1 MDASKWLFLLLHL
14 AMVVISG
21 GTLLFS
27 DNLVVIGVMMTIVA
41 IVFAGCLYFDGCIV
55 SKVEAAIPILDVTP
69 TELVKKSLWLGDSLR
84 LQDIEK
90 LLLGLTL
97 IAFVAKFGVLYFVE
111 TTERR
116 PFATVVARLGRTRG
130 LGKQLHSVLV

>member
-1 MDASKWLFLLLHL
+1 MDASKIVFLLIHL
-14 AMVVISG
+14 GMVVVSG
-21 GTLLFS
+21 VTLLFS
-27 DNLVVIGVMMTIVA
+27 DNLYVIAIMTTIVA

-55 SKVEAAIPILDVTP
+55 SKVEGPLPILGVTP
-69 TELVKKSLWLGDSLR
+69 TELVKQSLWLGDSLR

-97 IAFVAKFGVLYFVE
+97 IAFVAKFVVLYFVE

-116 PFATVVARLGRTRG
+116 PFATVIARLGRTKG
-130 LGKQLHSVLV
+130 FGKQLHSVLV